1 MNRIIKRVGIGLGV
15 ATGLVAVA
23 AGTSWAISARKLAEK
38 HPLPPESLVVP
49 SDSATLARGAHLV
62 NVVAKCGGC
71 HGADLGGK
79 LFIDGGPL
87 GVVYSANLTR
97 GRGGVARDY
106 TDADWV
112 RAIRHGLR
120 RDGTSLLVMPSEDY
134 VLLEEQD
141 LAAIIAYVKRVP
153 PVDRELDRTRLRVV
167 GHALVAAG
175 KLDILSASKAAKVAA
190 AASSGG
196 YGSAVPAG
204 PTKEYGAYLA
214 RAGGC
219 MGCHGPGLSGGRHPG
234 QPETEPAAANLTPT
248 GLGTWKEADFLVAMR
263 TGRRPDGSTI
273 TDFMPWKTVGKM
285 SDEELRALWLFLESV
300 PPKESGGH

>member
-1 MNRIIKRVGIGLGV
+1 MHRIARRASIGFGAAV
-15 ATGLVAVA
+15 GLVAAA
-23 AGTSWAISARKLAEK
+23 AGSGWAVSTHKLAEK
-38 HPLPPESLVVP
+38 HPLPAVSLAVP

-71 HGADLGGK
+71 HGAGLAGK

-97 GRGGVARDY
+97 GRGGVGRDY

-141 LAAIIAYVKRVP
+141 LAAIIAYVKQLP
-153 PVDRELDRTRLRVV
+153 PVDHELERTRLRIL
-167 GHALVAAG
+167 GHALLAAG
-175 KLDILSASKAAKVAA
+175 QLDILSASNAADVASAA
-190 AASSGG
+190 AAGG
-196 YGSAVPAG
+196 YGSAVPPG

-219 MGCHGPGLSGGRHPG
+219 IGCHGPGLSGGRHPG
-234 QPETEPAAANLTPT
+234 QPESEPAAANLTPT
-248 GLGTWKEADFLVAMR
+248 GLGTWKEEDFLVAMR
-263 TGRRPDGSTI
+263 TGRRPDGSSI
-273 TDFMPWKTVGKM
+273 TDFMPWRTVGKM
-285 SDEELRALWLFLESV
+285 SDDELRAIWRFLKTV
-300 PPKESGGH
+300 PPKESGNH